1 MEPSGNTWASRTTR
15 EDERARD
22 LMLMVKVCVAT
33 FFEISVRELDG
44 HGGRPANLAHPRQVA
59 MHLCREMAKASFPAI
74 AQSFNKKSHKSP
86 MYAGEY
92 VTNRLATEP
101 AFAEQLKTIRQ
112 RIADV
117 MASKRI
123 S

>member
-1 MEPSGNTWASRTTR
+1 MEPSGNTWAGRTTR

-44 HGGRPANLAHPRQVA
+44 HGGRPNHLSHPRQVA

-86 MYAGEY
+86 MHAEHY
-92 VTNRLATEP
+92 VANRMETEP
-101 AFAEQLKTIRQ
+101 EFAKQLKELRKL
-112 RIADV
+112 IADV